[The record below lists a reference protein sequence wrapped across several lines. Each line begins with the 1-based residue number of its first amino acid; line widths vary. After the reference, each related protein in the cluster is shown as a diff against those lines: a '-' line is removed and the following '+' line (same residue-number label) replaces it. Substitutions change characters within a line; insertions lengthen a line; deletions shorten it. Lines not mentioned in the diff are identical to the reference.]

1 MEEGMPEHEENE
13 LLRAERFNDI
23 GMTLKE
29 FLEEDEFCRD
39 NNLPEGKGC
48 SECEGEEREYCAD
61 ELRHAQEHVILIF
74 PNLRG
79 K

>member
-29 FLEEDEFCRD
+29 FLEEDEYCRD

-48 SECEGEEREYCAD
+48 S
-61 ELRHAQEHVILIF
+61 
-74 PNLRG
+74 
-79 K
+79 